1 MALIGSIALLIMSSL
16 LLWASRPGG
25 SWSGSSSAR
34 FAAGIILLVHALFSL
49 IDTGL
54 PWSIRLLP
62 QQLSLYAA
70 LPLLACTLL
79 ATQLNYHW
87 SRLIWGRV
95 LLALCVVFEL
105 MRRAGELPLLLWIT
119 LGLALLSA
127 VLALPRNARTALPA
141 VAGWALLIVWQQYGW
156 GYTGLNLWLA
166 ASLIP
171 VIYWHRPGK

>member
-1 MALIGSIALLIMSSL
+1 MALIGSIALLVMSSL

-25 SWSGSSSAR
+25 SWSGVNGAR
-34 FAAGIILLVHALFSL
+34 FAAGLILLVHALFSL

-54 PWSIRLLP
+54 SWQIRQLP

-70 LPLLACTLL
+70 LPLLACTLM
-79 ATQLNYHW
+79 AAQLGYHW
-87 SRLIWGRV
+87 SRIIWGRI

-127 VLALPRNARTALPA
+127 LLALPRNSRFAAPA
-141 VAGWALLIVWQQYGW
+141 AASWGLLMLWYQQ
-156 GYTGLNLWLA
+156 TGFHQQDVNLWLA
-166 ASLIP
+166 AALVP
-171 VIYWHRPGK
+171 VIYLQRR

>member
-25 SWSGSSSAR
+25 GWSGSSSAR
-34 FAAGIILLVHALFSL
+34 FAAGLILLVHALFSL

-79 ATQLNYHW
+79 AAQLNYHW

-105 MRRAGELPLLLWIT
+105 MRRAGELPLLLWVT
-119 LGLALLSA
+119 LGVALLSA
-127 VLALPRNARTALPA
+127 LLAIPRNSRLAVPA
-141 VAGWALLIVWQQYGW
+141 AASWGLLMLWYQQ
-156 GYTGLNLWLA
+156 TGFAQQDLNLWLA
-166 ASLIP
+166 ASIVPIVFL
-171 VIYWHRPGK
+171 RTK